1 MKQIQR
7 WWRKAWM
14 ALLTT
19 TFGALGPMEL
29 LQHREEWWL
38 ILVDTLEWGEARGYN
53 RKEVVTVHVP

>member
-1 MKQIQR
+1 
-7 WWRKAWM
+7 M

-53 RKEVVTVHVP
+53 RKEVVTIHVP